1 MTIESF
7 FMFLIS
13 LILFW
18 IKPGPGQMTVVAR
31 TLSDGFLAGYAL
43 AGGIMVGNSIY
54 FVFSAVGLAAI
65 AAQIDMISMVFKFI
79 GAFFLIY
86 LGYRGFQNIESGQW
100 KSKPAQSK
108 AKSILSN
115 FSIGLV
121 ITLSNP
127 FVVFFYVGLLPH
139 LVPLGTLEWSDIAIG
154 VLIILYF
161 GMLVDA
167 VICGLASQVRTALSD
182 IGLVRVINKVT
193 SIGFILIGGFLLFT
207 ALFDPDLSFKIG

>member
-1 MTIESF
+1 MTIESS

-18 IKPGPGQMTVVAR
+18 IKPGPGQITVVAK
-31 TLSDGFLAGYAL
+31 TLSDGFIAGYAL

-54 FVFSAVGLAAI
+54 FVFSAVSLSVI
-65 AAQIDMISMVFKFI
+65 AAHTEVISIVFKFV

-86 LGYRGFQNIESGQW
+86 LGYRGLRNIESGQW
-100 KSKPAQSK
+100 KSKSPQSK
-108 AKSILSN
+108 TKSIMKN
-115 FSIGLV
+115 FSLGLV

-127 FVVFFYVGLLPH
+127 FVIFFYVGLLPH
-139 LVPLGTLEWSDIAIG
+139 LVPLRTLQASDIAIG

-167 VICGLASQVRTALSD
+167 IICGLANQIRMTLSD
-182 IGLVRVINKVT
+182 KGMVIIINRIT
-193 SIGFILIGGFLLFT
+193 SIGFILIGGFLLFS
-207 ALFDPDLSFKIG
+207 ALLRPDFSFQL